1 MKHCYKSILLYL
13 LLSFSVLRSAAGAS
27 LEKDFLMPPD
37 SARPWVY
44 FMVMDG
50 NLTRE
55 GITADFEA
63 MKRAGIGGVIFI
75 EVNVGI
81 PRGPVKFMSAPWQ
94 DLFAHAVAEAD
105 RLGLEFALAT
115 GPGWCGAGGPWVK
128 PENAMQHLVASETNL
143 AGSAHFDGVL
153 PQPQPRTP
161 YFGKGT
167 LTPALAKEWSEFY
180 RDECV
185 LAFPTPDG
193 KTRIA
198 DIGEKAIYYRDPYS
212 SRPGVKS
219 FLPAPAEFS
228 SAPKNECIATDRIID
243 LTGKLQADGHLNWDV
258 PPGNWTVVRFC
269 RTLTGQTTR
278 PAPEPGLGFET
289 DKFSKEAIA
298 AHFESFVK
306 PLAARNRAHIHADR
320 GWTTLHFDSW
330 EMSAQNWTKDFRTE
344 FQKRRGYD
352 PLPWLPALTGRVVGS
367 EEMSERFLWD
377 LRQTAQ
383 ELVIENQIGG
393 IKELGA
399 KLGLKKLSVE
409 PYDLNPCAD
418 LELAAPADVP
428 QCEFWSQG
436 HGFSSE
442 FSGFEAVSI
451 AHTLGR
457 PIVAAESFTSAPGE
471 DWKLFPGA
479 MKNQGDWALC
489 CGINRFIFHRYQHQP
504 WLDRAPGMTFA
515 NYGVHWDRTQTWWD
529 MAPAYH
535 LYLSRCQELLRRGLP
550 VADILYLTPDGAPM
564 VFHPPSSAMTDGL
577 PDRRGYNFDGVA
589 PTAVLNQ
596 ATVRDGKIIFPG
608 GMSYQLLVL
617 PEFETMTPRLLA
629 KIKKLIEAGATVI
642 GAPPKKSPGLEN
654 FPACD
659 AQVQQLA
666 KELWGTGQPVTE
678 RKIGKGRLL
687 LDTAVGQRNQNEKIT
702 NQTKTDGIYPNYSVT
717 AEILSGMGV
726 PPDFATDGDIRYIHR
741 HDGDAEIYF
750 VAGRTNVAQKTVCQ
764 FRVAGK
770 QPELWN
776 PVTGESR
783 NLPNFTSKDGVT
795 TVPLEFAVN
804 ESYFVIFRKPA
815 VATAFDQ
822 KNFAAVENDLPLT
835 SPWTVSFDPKWGGPT
850 NVIFTTL
857 QDWSRSDDAGI
868 KFYSGKAVYH
878 TQFDFDI
885 ASAAG
890 QKLFLALGEIN
901 GMASV
906 RLNGKDLGVA
916 WCPPWRLTV
925 PREILMSKNNQLEI
939 TVANLWPNRLI
950 GDLNLPPEKRLAWT
964 TINPF
969 KKNTPLITSG
979 LLGPVVLQ
987 SVAAI
992 K

>member
-1 MKHCYKSILLYL
+1 MRFVVRLVLLANL
-13 LLSFSVLRSAAGAS
+13 VALPLAGAAA
-27 LEKDFLMPPD
+27 LEKDFLTPPD

-81 PRGPVKFMSAPWQ
+81 PRGPVKFMSAEWQ
-94 DLFAHAVAEAD
+94 DLFGHAVAEAD

-128 PENAMQHLVASETNL
+128 PDDSMQHLVACETNVL
-143 AGSAHFDGVL
+143 GGTHFDAVL
-153 PQPQPRTP
+153 PRPLPHTP
-161 YFGKGT
+161 YFGKDK
-167 LTPALAKEWSEFY
+167 LTPPLAKEWSEFY
-180 RDECV
+180 RDEYV

-212 SRPGVKS
+212 SKQGVKA

-228 SAPKNECIATDRIID
+228 LSSTNECIAAARIID
-243 LTGKLQADGHLNWDV
+243 LTDKLQPNGRLSWDV
-258 PPGNWTVVRFC
+258 PPGNWTVMRFG

-289 DKFSKEAIA
+289 DKFSKAAMA
-298 AHFESFVK
+298 AHFENFIK
-306 PLAARNRAHIHADR
+306 PLAERNRAHIHADR

-330 EMSAQNWTKDFRTE
+330 EMSAQNWTKNFRAE

-352 PLPWLPALTGRVVGS
+352 PLPWLPALSGHVVDNQ
-367 EEMSERFLWD
+367 EMSERFLWD

-383 ELVIENQIGG
+383 ELVIQNQIGS
-393 IKELGA
+393 IKEFGA
-399 KLGLKKLSVE
+399 QLGLKKLSVE

-428 QCEFWSQG
+428 QCEFWAQG
-436 HGFSSE
+436 HGFTTD
-442 FSGFEAVSI
+442 FSAFEAVSI

-457 PIVAAESFTSAPGE
+457 TVTAAESFTSAPGE

-515 NYGVHWDRTQTWWD
+515 SYGVHWDRTETWWD
-529 MAPAYH
+529 MVPAYH
-535 LYLSRCQELLRRGLP
+535 LYLARCQALLRRGQP
-550 VADILYLTPDGAPM
+550 VADILYLTPEGAPM
-564 VFHPPSSAMTDGL
+564 VFRPPSSALTDGL
-577 PDRRGYNFDGVA
+577 PDRHGYNFDGVA
-589 PTAVLNQ
+589 PTALLNE
-596 ATVRDGKIIFPG
+596 AVVKDGKIIFPG
-608 GMSYQLLVL
+608 GMSYRLLVL

-629 KIKKLIEAGATVI
+629 KIKELIEAGATVI

-659 AQVQQLA
+659 AQVEQLA
-666 KELWGTGQPVTE
+666 KELWGDGQPLAE
-678 RKIGKGRLL
+678 QKIGKGCLL
-687 LDTAVGQRNQNEKIT
+687 FDAGIKTRNPVEKIT

-717 AEILSGMGV
+717 AEILSRMGV
-726 PPDFATDGDIRYIHR
+726 SPDFSTDGDVRYIHR
-741 HDGDAEIYF
+741 HDGAAEIYF
-750 VAGRTNVAQKTVCQ
+750 VASRTNAAQKAVCQ
-764 FRVAGK
+764 FRVVGR

-776 PVTGESR
+776 PVTGER
-783 NLPNFTSKDGVT
+783 RDLPDFSESHGVT
-795 TVPLEFAVN
+795 SLPLEFAAN
-804 ESYFVIFRKPA
+804 ESYFVIFRKAGNPVESA
-815 VATAFDQ
+815 E
-822 KNFAAVENDLPLT
+822 KNFAPSETILPLT
-835 SPWTVSFDPKWGGPT
+835 MPWTVAFDPKWGGPT
-850 NVIFTTL
+850 NVVFTEL
-857 QDWSRSDDAGI
+857 QDWSQSADAGI
-868 KFYSGKAVYH
+868 KYYSGKAVYR
-878 TQFDFDI
+878 TQFDFND
-885 ASAAG
+885 AG
-890 QKLFLALGEIN
+890 APGKKLFLVLGDMN

-906 RLNGKDLGVA
+906 KLNGQDLGVA
-916 WCPPWRLTV
+916 WCPPWRV
-925 PREILMSKNNQLEI
+925 AVAREILRAKNNQLEI

-950 GDLNLPPEKRLAWT
+950 GDLNLPVEKRLAWT
-964 TINPF
+964 TRNPF
-969 KKNTPLITSG
+969 KKESPLLPSG
-979 LLGPVVLQ
+979 LLGPVALQ
-987 SVAAI
+987 VSAQ
-992 K
+992 

>member
-1 MKHCYKSILLYL
+1 MKHSHNYIVLCL
-13 LLSFSVLRSAAGAS
+13 LLGLSFLRSASSAS
-27 LEKDFLMPPD
+27 LEKDFRTPPD

-81 PRGPVKFMSAPWQ
+81 PRGPVRFMSAPWQ

-143 AGSAHFDGVL
+143 IGAAHFDGVL

-167 LTPALAKEWSEFY
+167 LTPTLAKEWSEFY
-180 RDECV
+180 RDEFV
-185 LAFPTPDG
+185 LAFPSPEG

-198 DIGEKAIYYRDPYS
+198 EIGEKGIYYRDPYS

-219 FLPAPAEFS
+219 FLPAPAEF
-228 SAPKNECIATDRIID
+228 ATLPTNECIATNRIID
-243 LTGKLQADGHLNWDV
+243 LTDKLQADGRLSWDV
-258 PPGNWTVVRFC
+258 PPGNWTVMRFG

-278 PAPEPGLGFET
+278 PAPEPGLGLET
-289 DKFSKEAIA
+289 DKFSREAIE
-298 AHFESFVK
+298 AHFKDFIS
-306 PLAARNRAHIHADR
+306 PLAERNRAHIHADR

-330 EMSAQNWTKDFRTE
+330 EMSAQNWSKDFRPE
-344 FQKRRGYD
+344 FLKRRGYD
-352 PLPWLPALTGRVVGS
+352 PLPWLPALIGRVVAN

-436 HGFSSE
+436 YGFTTE
-442 FSGFEAVSI
+442 FSAFEAVSI
-451 AHTLGR
+451 GHTLGR
-457 PIVAAESFTSAPGE
+457 PVIAAESFTSAPGE
-471 DWKLFPGA
+471 DWKQFPGS

-515 NYGVHWDRTQTWWD
+515 SYGVHWDRTQTWWD

-550 VADILYLTPDGAPM
+550 VADVLYLTPEGAPM
-564 VFHPPSSAMTDGL
+564 VFRPPSSAMTDGL
-577 PDRRGYNFDGVA
+577 PDRRGYNFDGCA
-589 PTAVLNQ
+589 PSALLHAAAVKNGRV
-596 ATVRDGKIIFPG
+596 TFPG

-617 PEFETMTPRLLA
+617 PEFETMTPRLLT
-629 KIKKLIEAGATVI
+629 KIKELVEAGATVL

-659 AQVQQLA
+659 AQVQKLA
-666 KELWGTGQPVTE
+666 KELWGEGRPAAE

-687 LDTAVGQRNQNEKIT
+687 LDAAASRRNPNEKIT

-726 PPDFATDGDIRYIHR
+726 PPDFGTDGNIRYIHR
-741 HDGDAEIYF
+741 HEPDAEIYF
-750 VAGRTNVAQKTVCQ
+750 VASRTDVAQKTACQ
-764 FRVAGK
+764 FRVTGR
-770 QPELWN
+770 QPELWS
-776 PVTGESR
+776 PITGECR
-783 NLPNFTSKDGVT
+783 DLPDFAGKDGVT
-795 TVPLEFAVN
+795 TVPLEFAAN

-815 VATAFDQ
+815 GGAAPDQ
-822 KNFAAVENDLPLT
+822 KNFAPMENELPLT

-850 NVIFTTL
+850 NVVFSRL
-857 QDWSRSDDAGI
+857 QDWSQSDDAGI
-868 KFYSGKAVYH
+868 KYYSGKAVYR
-878 TQFDFDI
+878 TQFDF
-885 ASAAG
+885 ANARVAG
-890 QKLFLALGEIN
+890 RKLFLALGDIN
-901 GMASV
+901 GMALV
-906 RLNGKDLGVA
+906 KLNGKDLGVA
-916 WCPPWRLTV
+916 WCPPWRVEV
-925 PREILMSKNNQLEI
+925 PRETLKPKDNQLEI

-950 GDLNLPPEKRLAWT
+950 GDLNLPVEKRLAWT

-969 KKNTPLITSG
+969 KKDSKLMKSG
-979 LLGPVVLQ
+979 LLGPVILQ
-987 SVAAI
+987 TGAVA